1 MMTNLFD
8 EKNQPRIIT
17 LNRIRLNNFKGIRNA
32 EYSFDGKNAVVYG
45 ENGTGKTTLMDA
57 MLWVLFG
64 KDSNN
69 RADFGIKTLETDGTV
84 IPNVDHEV
92 ECTFMV
98 NGKPLVLRKNYREKW
113 TKKRGSIA
121 ETFTGHETNYF
132 IDDVPKKKS
141 EFEAAISSIIDEKKF
156 QLLTNPLYFNETLT
170 WQERRQI
177 LIDLCGDVSPDDVAN
192 SNTRLKPLVPKLND
206 MTADDLLKMAATKR
220 KRINKEITEL
230 ETRISEAHFA
240 AAGEPID
247 EIKLRED
254 RLKLSTELDLLKY
267 SQPEDKKRKRLNELE
282 KERNK
287 LYNSALEI
295 KSEFDNKK
303 RDLIYDLD
311 KKANEAARRYDDLE
325 AYYDDLSLEIERNNA
340 SVEELERKQADL
352 REEWAGLTAK
362 YPLPDVENATC
373 GTCHQKLPSEMIAEM
388 IERVNIARAEEKER
402 INRTGKEY
410 GRQIEELREKTA
422 KAVNDQKE
430 SVEDKAAAERDMNE
444 SAARRY
450 EVAAQTIEDNEQYV
464 SIMNEIADI
473 DRQKEAVIAEKI
485 APSNDAERIQ
495 TLTEKIA
502 EIDEKLFS
510 AGKRKE
516 QENRVNELAKRK
528 VAAGKEFEEIARLCS
543 LVEEFIRTKVSV
555 LESRIND
562 KFTITKFK
570 LFEAQINGGL
580 TETCE
585 AVFNGVPYSGGLN
598 NAMRINVG
606 MDIIN
611 TLSSLYGMSAPVFVD
626 NAESVTSLRPIRSQV
641 IQLVVKDGQKS
652 LKVEKEEE

>member
-1 MMTNLFD
+1 MTNLFD

-92 ECTFMV
+92 ECTFTV

-121 ETFTGHETNYF
+121 ETFTGHETDYF
-132 IDDVPKKKS
+132 IDDVPKKNS

-325 AYYDDLSLEIERNNA
+325 AYYDDLSREIERNNA
-340 SVEELERKQADL
+340 SVEDLERKQADL

-362 YPLPDVENATC
+362 YPLPDAENATC

-388 IERVNIARAEEKER
+388 IERVNITRAEEKER

-422 KAVNDQKE
+422 KAVKDQKE
-430 SVEDKAAAERDMNE
+430 SVEEKATFEREANE
-444 SAARRY
+444 FGARRY
-450 EVAAQTIEDNEQYV
+450 EVARQTIEDNDQYI

-473 DRQKEAVIAEKI
+473 DRQKEAVIAEKV
-485 APSNDAERIQ
+485 APSNDAERIR
-495 TLTEKIA
+495 TLTEEIA

-510 AGKRKE
+510 AGKKKE

-570 LFEAQINGGL
+570 LFETQINGGL

-652 LKVEKEEE
+652 LKVEKEEA

>member
-17 LNRIRLNNFKGIRNA
+17 LNRIRLNNFKGIRNG
-32 EYSFDGKNAVVYG
+32 EYSFDDKNAVVYG

-69 RADFGIKTLETDGTV
+69 RADFGVKTLEADGTV

-92 ECTFMV
+92 ECTFTV

-121 ETFTGHETNYF
+121 ETFTGHETDYF

-177 LIDLCGDVSPDDVAN
+177 LIDLCGDVSPEDVAN
-192 SNTRLKPLVPKLND
+192 SNARLKPLVPKLND

-240 AAGEPID
+240 AAGETID
-247 EIKLRED
+247 EIRLRED

-267 SQPEDKKRKRLNELE
+267 SQPEDKKRVLINDLDKA
-282 KERNK
+282 RNK
-287 LYNSALEI
+287 LYSSALEI
-295 KSEFDNKK
+295 KNEFDSKK
-303 RDLIYDLD
+303 RDLIRDLD
-311 KKANEAARRYDDLE
+311 KKVNDACGRYDDLE
-325 AYYDDLSLEIERNNA
+325 AYHDDLSLEIERNNA

-362 YPLPDVENATC
+362 YPLPDAENATC

-388 IERVNIARAEEKER
+388 IERVNITRAEEKER

-543 LVEEFIRTKVSV
+543 LVEDFIRTKVSV

-570 LFEAQINGGL
+570 LFETQINGGL

>member
-1 MMTNLFD
+1 MTNLFD
-8 EKNQPRIIT
+8 EKNHPRIIT
-17 LNRIRLNNFKGIRNA
+17 LNRIRLNNFKGIRNG
-32 EYSFDGKNAVVYG
+32 EYSFDDKNAVVYG

-121 ETFTGHETNYF
+121 ETFTGHETDYF

>member
-17 LNRIRLNNFKGIRNA
+17 LNRIRLNNFKGIRNG

-69 RADFGIKTLETDGTV
+69 RADFGIKTLEVDGTV

-92 ECTFMV
+92 ECTFTV

-121 ETFTGHETNYF
+121 ETFTGHETDYF

-240 AAGEPID
+240 AAGEQID

-267 SQPEDKKRKRLNELE
+267 SQPEDKKRVRLNELE
-282 KERNK
+282 KKRNK
-287 LYNSALEI
+287 LYSSALEI
-295 KSEFDNKK
+295 KNEFDNKK

-311 KKANEAARRYDDLE
+311 KKVNDACGRYDDLE
-325 AYYDDLSLEIERNNA
+325 AYHDDLSLEIERNNA

-352 REEWAGLTAK
+352 REEWAGLSAK
-362 YPLPDVENATC
+362 YPLPDAENATC
-373 GTCHQKLPSEMIAEM
+373 GTCHQRLPSEMIAEM
-388 IERVNIARAEEKER
+388 IERVNITRAEEKER

-422 KAVNDQKE
+422 KAVNEQKE
-430 SVEDKAAAERDMNE
+430 SVEEKADVEREMNE
-444 SAARRY
+444 LMESRDKVYR
-450 EVAAQTIEDNEQYV
+450 QKIEDDEQYI

-473 DRQKEAVIAEKI
+473 DRQKEAVIAEKV
-485 APSNDAERIQ
+485 APSNDTERIQ

-510 AGKRKE
+510 AGKKKE

-570 LFEAQINGGL
+570 LFETQINGGL

-652 LKVEKEEE
+652 LKVEKEEA

>member
-17 LNRIRLNNFKGIRNA
+17 LNRIRLNNFKGIRNG
-32 EYSFDGKNAVVYG
+32 EYSFDDKNAVVYG

-69 RADFGIKTLETDGTV
+69 RAEFGIKTLEADGTV

-121 ETFTGHETNYF
+121 ETFTGHETDYF

-141 EFEAAISSIIDEKKF
+141 EFETAISSIIDEKKF

-177 LIDLCGDVSPDDVAN
+177 LIDLCGDVSPEDVAN

-240 AAGEPID
+240 AAGEQID

-282 KERNK
+282 RERNK
-287 LYNSALEI
+287 LYNSAIEI
-295 KSEFDNKK
+295 KNEFDNKQ
-303 RDLIYDLD
+303 RDRIYDLD
-311 KKANEAARRYDDLE
+311 KKVNDAMRRYDDLE
-325 AYYDDLSLEIERNNA
+325 SYYDDLSREIESNNA
-340 SVEELERKQADL
+340 SVEELERKQAEL

-362 YPLPDVENATC
+362 YPLPDAENATC
-373 GTCHQKLPSEMIAEM
+373 GTCHQRLPNEMIAEM
-388 IERVNIARAEEKER
+388 IERVNITRAEEKER

-422 KAVNDQKE
+422 KAVNEQKK
-430 SVEDKAAAERDMNE
+430 SVEDKAAVEREMNELMEERDKVY
-444 SAARRY
+444 R
-450 EVAAQTIEDNEQYV
+450 QTIEDNEQYV
-464 SIMNEIADI
+464 SVMNEIADI
-473 DRQKEAVIAEKI
+473 DRQKEAVIAEKV

-495 TLTEKIA
+495 TLTEEIA

-510 AGKRKE
+510 ASKKKE

-570 LFEAQINGGL
+570 LFETQINGGL

-641 IQLVVKDGQKS
+641 IQLVVKDGQKL

>member
-17 LNRIRLNNFKGIRNA
+17 LNRIRLNNFKGIRNG
-32 EYSFDGKNAVVYG
+32 EYSFDDKNAVVYG

-69 RADFGIKTLETDGTV
+69 RAEFGIKTLEADGTV

-92 ECTFMV
+92 ECTFTV

-121 ETFTGHETNYF
+121 ETFTGHETDYF

-177 LIDLCGDVSPDDVAN
+177 LIDLCGDVSPEDVAN

-240 AAGEPID
+240 AAGEQID

-282 KERNK
+282 RERNK

-295 KSEFDNKK
+295 KSEFDNKQ
-303 RDLIYDLD
+303 RDLIRDLD
-311 KKANEAARRYDDLE
+311 KKVNDVMRRFDDLE
-325 AYYDDLSLEIERNNA
+325 SYYDDLNRTIERNDE
-340 SVEELERKQADL
+340 SVTELERKQADL

-362 YPLPDVENATC
+362 YPLPDAENATC

-422 KAVNDQKE
+422 KAVNEQKK
-430 SVEDKAAAERDMNE
+430 SVEDKAAAGRELNE
-444 SAARRY
+444 LAESRH
-450 EVAAQTIEDNEQYV
+450 EVAVQAIEDNEQYV

-473 DRQKEAVIAEKI
+473 DRQKEAVIAEKV
-485 APSNDAERIQ
+485 APSNDAERIR
-495 TLTEKIA
+495 TLAEEIA
-502 EIDEKLFS
+502 AIDEKLFS
-510 AGKRKE
+510 ASRKKE
-516 QENRVNELAKRK
+516 QEDRANELAKRK

-570 LFEAQINGGL
+570 LFETQINGGL

-641 IQLVVKDGQKS
+641 IQLVVKDGQKL

>member
-1 MMTNLFD
+1 MTNLFD

-17 LNRIRLNNFKGIRNA
+17 LNRIRLNNFKGIRNG
-32 EYSFDGKNAVVYG
+32 EYSFDDKNAVVYG

-69 RADFGIKTLETDGTV
+69 RAEFGIKTLEADGTV

-92 ECTFMV
+92 ECTFTV

-121 ETFTGHETNYF
+121 ETFTGHETDYF

-177 LIDLCGDVSPDDVAN
+177 LIDLCGDVSPEDVAN

-240 AAGEPID
+240 AAGEQID

-282 KERNK
+282 RERNK

-295 KSEFDNKK
+295 KSEFDNKQ
-303 RDLIYDLD
+303 RDLIRDLD
-311 KKANEAARRYDDLE
+311 KKVNDVMRRFDDLE
-325 AYYDDLSLEIERNNA
+325 SYYDDLNRTIERNDE
-340 SVEELERKQADL
+340 SVTELERKQADL

-362 YPLPDVENATC
+362 YPLPDAENATC

-422 KAVNDQKE
+422 KAVNEQKK
-430 SVEDKAAAERDMNE
+430 SVEDKAAAGRELNE
-444 SAARRY
+444 LAESRH
-450 EVAAQTIEDNEQYV
+450 EVAVQAIEDNEQYV

-473 DRQKEAVIAEKI
+473 DRQKEAVIAEKV
-485 APSNDAERIQ
+485 APSNDAERIR
-495 TLTEKIA
+495 TLAEEIA
-502 EIDEKLFS
+502 AIDEKLFS
-510 AGKRKE
+510 ASRKKE
-516 QENRVNELAKRK
+516 QEDRANELAKRK

-570 LFEAQINGGL
+570 LFETQINGGL

-641 IQLVVKDGQKS
+641 IQLVVKDGQKL

>member
-1 MMTNLFD
+1 MTNLFD

-17 LNRIRLNNFKGIRNA
+17 LNRIRLNNFKGIRNG
-32 EYSFDGKNAVVYG
+32 EYSFDDKNAVVYG

-69 RADFGIKTLETDGTV
+69 RADFGIKTLEADGTV

-121 ETFTGHETNYF
+121 ETFTGHETDYF

-141 EFEAAISSIIDEKKF
+141 EFEAAISAIIDEKKF

-177 LIDLCGDVSPDDVAN
+177 LIDLCGDVSPEDVAN
-192 SNTRLKPLVPKLND
+192 SNARLKPLVPKLND

-220 KRINKEITEL
+220 NRINKEITEL

-240 AAGEPID
+240 AAGETFD

-282 KERNK
+282 RERNK

-295 KSEFDNKK
+295 KNEFDSKK
-303 RDLIYDLD
+303 RDLIRDLD
-311 KKANEAARRYDDLE
+311 KKVNDACGRYDDLE
-325 AYYDDLSLEIERNNA
+325 SYHDDLSREIESNNA
-340 SVEELERKQADL
+340 SVTDLERKQADL

-362 YPLPDVENATC
+362 YPLPDAENATC
-373 GTCHQKLPSEMIAEM
+373 GTCHQRLPNEMIAEM
-388 IERVNIARAEEKER
+388 IERVNITRAEEKER

-422 KAVNDQKE
+422 EAVKE
-430 SVEDKAAAERDMNE
+430 KKKSVEDKAAVEREMNE
-444 SAARRY
+444 LMESRDKVYR
-450 EVAAQTIEDNEQYV
+450 QKIEDDERYISV
-464 SIMNEIADI
+464 MNEIADV
-473 DRQKEAVIAEKI
+473 DRQKELALSKKV

-495 TLTEKIA
+495 TLTEEIA
-502 EIDEKLFS
+502 EIDRKLFS
-510 AGKRKE
+510 ASKKKE
-516 QENRVNELAKRK
+516 QEARVNELAKRK

-543 LVEEFIRTKVSV
+543 LAEEFIRTKVSV

-570 LFEAQINGGL
+570 LFETQINGGL

-585 AVFNGVPYSGGLN
+585 VVFNGVPYSGGLN

-641 IQLVVKDGQKS
+641 IQLVVKVGQKL
-652 LKVEKEEE
+652 LKVEKEDE

>member
-1 MMTNLFD
+1 MTNLFD

-17 LNRIRLNNFKGIRNA
+17 LNRIRLNNFKGIRNG
-32 EYSFDGKNAVVYG
+32 EYSFDDKNAVVYG

-69 RADFGIKTLETDGTV
+69 RADFGIKTLEADGTV

-92 ECTFMV
+92 ECTFTV
-98 NGKPLVLRKNYREKW
+98 NGKPLVLRKNYREEW

-121 ETFTGHETNYF
+121 ETFTGHETDYF

-177 LIDLCGDVSPDDVAN
+177 LIDLCGDVSPEDVAN
-192 SNTRLKPLVPKLND
+192 SNARLKPLVPKLND

-240 AAGEPID
+240 AAGEQID

-267 SQPEDKKRKRLNELE
+267 SQPEDKKRARLNDLE
-282 KERNK
+282 RERNK
-287 LYNSALEI
+287 LYNSAIEI
-295 KSEFDNKK
+295 KNEFDNKQ
-303 RDLIYDLD
+303 RDRIYDLD
-311 KKANEAARRYDDLE
+311 KKVNDAMRRYDDLE
-325 AYYDDLSLEIERNNA
+325 SYYDDLSREIESNNA
-340 SVEELERKQADL
+340 SVEELERKQAEL

-362 YPLPDVENATC
+362 YPLPDAENATC
-373 GTCHQKLPSEMIAEM
+373 GTCHQRLPNEMIAEM
-388 IERVNIARAEEKER
+388 IERVNITRAEEKER

-422 KAVNDQKE
+422 KAVNEQKK
-430 SVEDKAAAERDMNE
+430 SVEDKAAVEREMNELMEERDKVY
-444 SAARRY
+444 R
-450 EVAAQTIEDNEQYV
+450 QTIEDNEQYV
-464 SIMNEIADI
+464 SVMNEIADI
-473 DRQKEAVIAEKI
+473 DRQKEAVIAEKV

-495 TLTEKIA
+495 TLTEEIA

-510 AGKRKE
+510 ASKKKE

-570 LFEAQINGGL
+570 LFETQINGGL

-641 IQLVVKDGQKS
+641 IQLVVKDGQKL

>member
-1 MMTNLFD
+1 MTNLFD

-17 LNRIRLNNFKGIRNA
+17 LNRIRLNNFKGIRNG
-32 EYSFDGKNAVVYG
+32 EYSFDDKNAVVYG

-69 RADFGIKTLETDGTV
+69 RADFGIKTLEADGTV

-121 ETFTGHETNYF
+121 ETFTGHETDYF

-141 EFEAAISSIIDEKKF
+141 EFEAAISAIIDEKKF

-177 LIDLCGDVSPDDVAN
+177 LIDLCGDVSPEDVAN
-192 SNTRLKPLVPKLND
+192 SNARLKPLVPKLND

-240 AAGEPID
+240 AAGETID
-247 EIKLRED
+247 EVKLRED

-282 KERNK
+282 RERNK

-295 KSEFDNKK
+295 KSEFDSKK
-303 RDLIYDLD
+303 RDLIRDLD
-311 KKANEAARRYDDLE
+311 KNVNDATRRYDDLE
-325 AYYDDLSLEIERNNA
+325 LYHDDLSREIESNNA
-340 SVEELERKQADL
+340 SVTDLERKQADL

-362 YPLPDVENATC
+362 YPLPDAENATC
-373 GTCHQKLPSEMIAEM
+373 GTCHQRLPSEMIAEM
-388 IERVNIARAEEKER
+388 IERVNITRAEEKER

-422 KAVNDQKE
+422 EAVNEQKK
-430 SVEDKAAAERDMNE
+430 SVEDKAAVEREMNE
-444 SAARRY
+444 LMESRDKVYR
-450 EVAAQTIEDNEQYV
+450 QKIEDDERYISV
-464 SIMNEIADI
+464 MNEITDI
-473 DRQKEAVIAEKI
+473 DRQKELALSKKV

-510 AGKRKE
+510 AGKKKE

-543 LVEEFIRTKVSV
+543 LAEEFIRTKVSV

-570 LFEAQINGGL
+570 LFETQINGGL

-641 IQLVVKDGQKS
+641 IQLVVKVGQKL
-652 LKVEKEEE
+652 LKVEKEDE

>member
-17 LNRIRLNNFKGIRNA
+17 LNRIRLNNFKGIRNG
-32 EYSFDGKNAVVYG
+32 EYSFDDKNAVVYG

-69 RADFGIKTLETDGTV
+69 RADFGIKTLEADGTV

-92 ECTFMV
+92 ECTFTV
-98 NGKPLVLRKNYREKW
+98 NGKPLVLRKNYREEW

-121 ETFTGHETNYF
+121 ETFTGHETDYF

-177 LIDLCGDVSPDDVAN
+177 LIDLCGDVSPEDVAN
-192 SNTRLKPLVPKLND
+192 SNARLKPLVPKLND

-240 AAGEPID
+240 AAGEQID

-267 SQPEDKKRKRLNELE
+267 SQPEDKKRARLNDLE
-282 KERNK
+282 RERNK
-287 LYNSALEI
+287 LYNSAIEI
-295 KSEFDNKK
+295 KNEFDNKQ
-303 RDLIYDLD
+303 RDRIYDLD
-311 KKANEAARRYDDLE
+311 KKVNDAMRRYDDLE
-325 AYYDDLSLEIERNNA
+325 SYYDDLSREIESNNA
-340 SVEELERKQADL
+340 SVEELERKQAEL

-362 YPLPDVENATC
+362 YPLPDAENATC
-373 GTCHQKLPSEMIAEM
+373 GTCHQRLPNEMIAEM
-388 IERVNIARAEEKER
+388 IERVNITRAEEKER

-422 KAVNDQKE
+422 KAVNEQKK
-430 SVEDKAAAERDMNE
+430 SVEDKAAVEREMNELMEERDKVY
-444 SAARRY
+444 R
-450 EVAAQTIEDNEQYV
+450 QTIEDNEQYV
-464 SIMNEIADI
+464 SVMNEIADI
-473 DRQKEAVIAEKI
+473 DRQKEAVIAEKV

-495 TLTEKIA
+495 TLTEEIA

-510 AGKRKE
+510 ASKKKE

-570 LFEAQINGGL
+570 LFETQINGGL

-641 IQLVVKDGQKS
+641 IQLVVKDGQKL

>member
-1 MMTNLFD
+1 MTNLFD

-17 LNRIRLNNFKGIRNA
+17 LNRIRLNNFKGIRSG
-32 EYSFDGKNAVVYG
+32 EYSFDDKNAVVYG

-69 RADFGIKTLETDGTV
+69 RAEFGIKTLEADGTV

-92 ECTFMV
+92 ECTFTV

-121 ETFTGHETNYF
+121 ETFTGHETDYF

-177 LIDLCGDVSPDDVAN
+177 LIDLCGDVSPEDVAN
-192 SNTRLKPLVPKLND
+192 SNARLKPLVPKLND

-240 AAGEPID
+240 AAGETID
-247 EIKLRED
+247 EVKLRED

-282 KERNK
+282 RERNK

-295 KSEFDNKK
+295 KSEFDSKK
-303 RDLIYDLD
+303 RDLIRDLD
-311 KKANEAARRYDDLE
+311 KNVNDATRRYDDLE
-325 AYYDDLSLEIERNNA
+325 LYHDDLSREIESNNA
-340 SVEELERKQADL
+340 SVTDLERKQADL

-362 YPLPDVENATC
+362 YPLPDAENATC
-373 GTCHQKLPSEMIAEM
+373 GTCHQRLPNEMIAEM
-388 IERVNIARAEEKER
+388 IERVNITRAEEKER

-410 GRQIEELREKTA
+410 GRQIEELREKTT
-422 KAVNDQKE
+422 KAVNEQKE
-430 SVEDKAAAERDMNE
+430 SVDEKVAVEREMNE
-444 SAARRY
+444 LMERRDKVY
-450 EVAAQTIEDNEQYV
+450 RQKIEDDEQYV
-464 SIMNEIADI
+464 SVMNEIADI

>member
-1 MMTNLFD
+1 MTNLFD

-17 LNRIRLNNFKGIRNA
+17 LNRIRLNNFKGIRNG
-32 EYSFDGKNAVVYG
+32 EYSFDDKNAVVYG

-69 RADFGIKTLETDGTV
+69 RADFGIKTLEVDGTV

-121 ETFTGHETNYF
+121 ETFTGHETDYF

-230 ETRISEAHFA
+230 ETRISEAHFE

-325 AYYDDLSLEIERNNA
+325 AYYDDLSREIERNNA
-340 SVEELERKQADL
+340 SVEDLERKQADL

-362 YPLPDVENATC
+362 YPLPDAENATC

-388 IERVNIARAEEKER
+388 IERVNITRAEEKER

-422 KAVNDQKE
+422 KAVKDQKE
-430 SVEDKAAAERDMNE
+430 SVEEKATFEREANE
-444 SAARRY
+444 FGARRY
-450 EVAAQTIEDNEQYV
+450 EVARQTIEDNDQYI

-473 DRQKEAVIAEKI
+473 DRQKEAVIAEKV
-485 APSNDAERIQ
+485 APSNDAERIR
-495 TLTEKIA
+495 TLTEEIA

-510 AGKRKE
+510 AGKKKE

-570 LFEAQINGGL
+570 LFETQINGGL

-641 IQLVVKDGQKS
+641 IQLVVKDGQQV

>member
-17 LNRIRLNNFKGIRNA
+17 LNRIRLNNFKGIRNG
-32 EYSFDGKNAVVYG
+32 EYSFDDKNAVVYG

-69 RADFGIKTLETDGTV
+69 RAEFGIKTLEADGTV

-92 ECTFMV
+92 ECTFTV

-177 LIDLCGDVSPDDVAN
+177 LIDLCGDVSPEDVAN
-192 SNTRLKPLVPKLND
+192 SNARLKPLVPKLND

-240 AAGEPID
+240 AAGETID

-282 KERNK
+282 RERNK

-295 KSEFDNKK
+295 KNEFNERNGKLINDLQAQGANAVGK
-303 RDLIYDLD
+303 RDI
-311 KKANEAARRYDDLE
+311 LE
-325 AYYDDLSLEIERNNA
+325 RKYEELSREIERNNA
-340 SVEELERKQADL
+340 TVEELEQKQADL

-362 YPLPDVENATC
+362 YPLPDAENATC
-373 GTCHQKLPSEMIAEM
+373 GTCHQRLPSEMIAEM
-388 IERVNIARAEEKER
+388 IERVNITRAEEKER

-422 KAVNDQKE
+422 EAVNEQKK
-430 SVEDKAAAERDMNE
+430 SVEDKAAVEREMNE
-444 SAARRY
+444 LMESRDKVYR
-450 EVAAQTIEDNEQYV
+450 QKIEDDERYISV
-464 SIMNEIADI
+464 MNEITDI
-473 DRQKEAVIAEKI
+473 DRQKELALSKKV

-510 AGKRKE
+510 AGKKKE

-570 LFEAQINGGL
+570 LFETQINGGL

-641 IQLVVKDGQKS
+641 IQLVVKDGQKL

>member
-1 MMTNLFD
+1 MTNLFD

-17 LNRIRLNNFKGIRNA
+17 LNRIRLNNFKGIRNG
-32 EYSFDGKNAVVYG
+32 EYSFDDKNAVVYG

-69 RADFGIKTLETDGTV
+69 RAEFGIKTLEADGTV

-92 ECTFMV
+92 ECTFTV

-121 ETFTGHETNYF
+121 ETFTGHETDYF

-177 LIDLCGDVSPDDVAN
+177 LIDLCGDVSPEDVAN
-192 SNTRLKPLVPKLND
+192 SNARLKPLVPKLND

-240 AAGEPID
+240 AAGEQID

-282 KERNK
+282 RERNK

-295 KSEFDNKK
+295 KNEFDNKQ

-311 KKANEAARRYDDLE
+311 KKVNDAMRRYDDLE
-325 AYYDDLSLEIERNNA
+325 SYHDDLSREIERNNA
-340 SVEELERKQADL
+340 SVTELERKQADL

-362 YPLPDVENATC
+362 YPLPDAENATC
-373 GTCHQKLPSEMIAEM
+373 GTCHQRLPNEMIAEM
-388 IERVNIARAEEKER
+388 IERVNITRAEEKER

-410 GRQIEELREKTA
+410 GRQIEELREKTT
-422 KAVNDQKE
+422 KAVNEQKE
-430 SVEDKAAAERDMNE
+430 SVDEKVAVEREMNE
-444 SAARRY
+444 LMERRDKVY
-450 EVAAQTIEDNEQYV
+450 RQKIEDDEQYV
-464 SIMNEIADI
+464 SVMNEIADI

-495 TLTEKIA
+495 TLTEQIA

-510 AGKRKE
+510 ASKKKE
-516 QENRVNELAKRK
+516 QEDRVNELAKRK
-528 VAAGKEFEEIARLCS
+528 VAAGKEFEEVARLCS

-570 LFEAQINGGL
+570 LFETQINGGL

-611 TLSSLYGMSAPVFVD
+611 TLASLYGMSAPVFVD

-652 LKVEKEEE
+652 LKVEKEEA

>member
-1 MMTNLFD
+1 MTNLFD

-17 LNRIRLNNFKGIRNA
+17 LNRIRLNNFKGIRSG
-32 EYSFDGKNAVVYG
+32 EYSFDDKNAVVYG

-69 RADFGIKTLETDGTV
+69 RADFGIKTLEADGTV

-92 ECTFMV
+92 ECTFTV

-121 ETFTGHETNYF
+121 ETFTGHETDYF

-177 LIDLCGDVSPDDVAN
+177 LIDLCGDVSPEDVAN
-192 SNTRLKPLVPKLND
+192 SNARLKPLVPKLND

-240 AAGEPID
+240 AAGETID

-282 KERNK
+282 RERNK

-295 KSEFDNKK
+295 KNEFDNKQ

-311 KKANEAARRYDDLE
+311 KKVNDATRRYDDLE
-325 AYYDDLSLEIERNNA
+325 LYHDDLSREIESNNA
-340 SVEELERKQADL
+340 SVTDLERKQADL

-362 YPLPDVENATC
+362 YPLPDAENATC
-373 GTCHQKLPSEMIAEM
+373 GTCHQRLPNEMIAEM

-410 GRQIEELREKTA
+410 GRQIEEFREKTA
-422 KAVNDQKE
+422 EAVKEQKKSIDE
-430 SVEDKAAAERDMNE
+430 KAAVEREMNELMEERDKVY
-444 SAARRY
+444 RKK
-450 EVAAQTIEDNEQYV
+450 IEDNEQYI

-473 DRQKEAVIAEKI
+473 DRQKEAVIAEKV

-510 AGKRKE
+510 AGRKKE
-516 QENRVNELAKRK
+516 QEDRVNELAKRK

-570 LFEAQINGGL
+570 LFETQINGGL

-611 TLSSLYGMSAPVFVD
+611 TLASLYGMSAPVFVD

-641 IQLVVKDGQKS
+641 IQLVVKDGQTL

>member
-17 LNRIRLNNFKGIRNA
+17 LNRIRLNNFKGIRNG

-69 RADFGIKTLETDGTV
+69 RADFGIKTLEADGTV

-121 ETFTGHETNYF
+121 ETFTGHETDYF

-177 LIDLCGDVSPDDVAN
+177 LIDLCGDVSPEDVAN
-192 SNTRLKPLVPKLND
+192 SNARLKPLVPKLND

-267 SQPEDKKRKRLNELE
+267 SQPEDKKRVLINDLE
-282 KERNK
+282 KARNK
-287 LYNSALEI
+287 IYKSALEI
-295 KSEFDNKK
+295 KDEFDSKK
-303 RDLIYDLD
+303 RDLIYDLG
-311 KKANEAARRYDDLE
+311 KKVNEATRRYDDLE
-325 AYYDDLSLEIERNNA
+325 GYYDDLSREIERNNA

-352 REEWAGLTAK
+352 RAEWAGLTAK
-362 YPLPDVENATC
+362 YPLPDAENATC
-373 GTCHQKLPSEMIAEM
+373 GTCHQRLPSEMIAEM
-388 IERVNIARAEEKER
+388 IERVNITRAEEKER

-422 KAVNDQKE
+422 KAVQEQKE
-430 SVEDKAAAERDMNE
+430 SVDDKAAVEREMNE
-444 SAARRY
+444 LMAKRD
-450 EVAAQTIEDNEQYV
+450 EVARQTIEDNEQYV
-464 SIMNEIADI
+464 SLMNEIAEI
-473 DRQKEAVIAEKI
+473 DRQKEAVIAEKV

-495 TLTEKIA
+495 TLTEQIA

-510 AGKRKE
+510 ASKKKE
-516 QENRVNELAKRK
+516 QEDRVNELAKRK
-528 VAAGKEFEEIARLCS
+528 VAAGKEFEEVARLCS
-543 LVEEFIRTKVSV
+543 LVEEFIRTNVSV

-570 LFEAQINGGL
+570 LFETQINGGL

>member
-1 MMTNLFD
+1 MTNLFD

-92 ECTFMV
+92 ECTFTV

-121 ETFTGHETNYF
+121 ETFTGHETDYF

-177 LIDLCGDVSPDDVAN
+177 LIDLCGDVSPEDVAN
-192 SNTRLKPLVPKLND
+192 SNARLKPLVPKLND

-220 KRINKEITEL
+220 RRINKEITEL

-325 AYYDDLSLEIERNNA
+325 AYYDDLSREIERNNA
-340 SVEELERKQADL
+340 SVEDLERKQADL

-362 YPLPDVENATC
+362 YPLPDAENATC

-388 IERVNIARAEEKER
+388 IERVNITRAEEKER

-422 KAVNDQKE
+422 KAVKDQKE
-430 SVEDKAAAERDMNE
+430 SVEEKATFEREANE
-444 SAARRY
+444 FGARRY
-450 EVAAQTIEDNEQYV
+450 EVARQTIEDNDQYI

-473 DRQKEAVIAEKI
+473 DRQKEAVIAEKV
-485 APSNDAERIQ
+485 APSNDAERIR
-495 TLTEKIA
+495 TLTEEIA

-510 AGKRKE
+510 AGRKKE
-516 QENRVNELAKRK
+516 QEDRVNELAKRK

-570 LFEAQINGGL
+570 LFETQINGGL

-585 AVFNGVPYSGGLN
+585 AAFNGVPYSGGLN

>member
-1 MMTNLFD
+1 MTNLFD

-17 LNRIRLNNFKGIRNA
+17 LNRIRLNNFKGIRNG
-32 EYSFDGKNAVVYG
+32 EYSFDDKNAVVYG

-69 RADFGIKTLETDGTV
+69 RADFGIKTLEVDGTV

-121 ETFTGHETNYF
+121 ETFTGHETDYF

-177 LIDLCGDVSPDDVAN
+177 LIDLCGDVSPEDVAN
-192 SNTRLKPLVPKLND
+192 SNARLKPLVPKLND

-220 KRINKEITEL
+220 RRINKEITEL

-240 AAGEPID
+240 AAGETFD

-282 KERNK
+282 RERNK

-295 KSEFDNKK
+295 KNEFDSKK
-303 RDLIYDLD
+303 RDLIRDLD
-311 KKANEAARRYDDLE
+311 KKVNDACGRYDDLE
-325 AYYDDLSLEIERNNA
+325 SYHDDLSREIESNNA
-340 SVEELERKQADL
+340 SVTDLERKQADL

-362 YPLPDVENATC
+362 YPLPDAENATC
-373 GTCHQKLPSEMIAEM
+373 GTCHQRLPNEMIAEM
-388 IERVNIARAEEKER
+388 IERVNITRAEEKER

-422 KAVNDQKE
+422 KAVNEQKE
-430 SVEDKAAAERDMNE
+430 SVEEKAAVEREMNERMEERDKVY
-444 SAARRY
+444 R
-450 EVAAQTIEDNEQYV
+450 QKIEDDDQYV

-473 DRQKEAVIAEKI
+473 DRQKEAVIAEEV

-495 TLTEKIA
+495 TLTEQVA

-510 AGKRKE
+510 ASKKKE
-516 QENRVNELAKRK
+516 QEDRVNELAKRK

-570 LFEAQINGGL
+570 LFETQINGGL

-652 LKVEKEEE
+652 LKVEKEEA

>member
-1 MMTNLFD
+1 MTNLFD

-17 LNRIRLNNFKGIRNA
+17 LNRIRLNNFKGIRNG
-32 EYSFDGKNAVVYG
+32 EYSFDDKNAVVYG

-69 RADFGIKTLETDGTV
+69 RAEFGIKTLEADGTV

-92 ECTFMV
+92 ECTFTV

-121 ETFTGHETNYF
+121 ETFTGHETDYF

-156 QLLTNPLYFNETLT
+156 QLLTNPLYFNETLS

-177 LIDLCGDVSPDDVAN
+177 LIDLCGDVSPEDVAN
-192 SNTRLKPLVPKLND
+192 SNARLKPLVPKLKD

-240 AAGEPID
+240 AAGEQID

-254 RLKLSTELDLLKY
+254 QLKLSTELDLLKY

-311 KKANEAARRYDDLE
+311 KKVNDAMRRYDDLE
-325 AYYDDLSLEIERNNA
+325 SYHDDLSHEIERNNA
-340 SVEELERKQADL
+340 SVTDLERKQADL

-362 YPLPDVENATC
+362 YPLPDAENATC
-373 GTCHQKLPSEMIAEM
+373 GTCHQRLPNEMIAEM
-388 IERVNIARAEEKER
+388 IERVNITRAEEKER

-422 KAVNDQKE
+422 EAVKEQKK
-430 SVEDKAAAERDMNE
+430 SVEDKAAVEREMNE
-444 SAARRY
+444 LMESRDKVYR
-450 EVAAQTIEDNEQYV
+450 QKIEDDERYISV
-464 SIMNEIADI
+464 MSEIADV
-473 DRQKEAVIAEKI
+473 DRQKELALSKKV

-502 EIDEKLFS
+502 EIDRKLFS
-510 AGKRKE
+510 AGKKKE
-516 QENRVNELAKRK
+516 QEKRVNELAKRK

-570 LFEAQINGGL
+570 LFETQINGGL

>member
-17 LNRIRLNNFKGIRNA
+17 LNRIRLNNFKGIRNG
-32 EYSFDGKNAVVYG
+32 EYSFDDKNAVVYG

-69 RADFGIKTLETDGTV
+69 RADFGIKTLEADGTV

-121 ETFTGHETNYF
+121 ETFTGHETDYF

-141 EFEAAISSIIDEKKF
+141 EFEAAISAIIDEKKF

-177 LIDLCGDVSPDDVAN
+177 LIDLCGDVSPEDVAN
-192 SNTRLKPLVPKLND
+192 SNARLKPLVPKLND

-220 KRINKEITEL
+220 NRINKEITEL

-240 AAGEPID
+240 AAGETFD

-282 KERNK
+282 RERNK

-295 KSEFDNKK
+295 KNEFDSKK
-303 RDLIYDLD
+303 RDLIRDLD
-311 KKANEAARRYDDLE
+311 KKVNDACGRYDDLE
-325 AYYDDLSLEIERNNA
+325 SYHDDLSREIESNNA
-340 SVEELERKQADL
+340 SVTDLERKQADL

-362 YPLPDVENATC
+362 YPLPDAENATC
-373 GTCHQKLPSEMIAEM
+373 GTCHQRLPNEMIAEM
-388 IERVNIARAEEKER
+388 IERVNITRAEEKER

-422 KAVNDQKE
+422 EAVKE
-430 SVEDKAAAERDMNE
+430 KKKSVEDKAAVEREMNE
-444 SAARRY
+444 LMESRDKVYR
-450 EVAAQTIEDNEQYV
+450 QKIEDDERYISV
-464 SIMNEIADI
+464 MNEIADV
-473 DRQKEAVIAEKI
+473 DRQKELALSKKV

-495 TLTEKIA
+495 TLTEEIA
-502 EIDEKLFS
+502 EIDRKLFS
-510 AGKRKE
+510 ASKKKE
-516 QENRVNELAKRK
+516 QEARVNELAKRK

-543 LVEEFIRTKVSV
+543 LAEEFIRTKVSV

-570 LFEAQINGGL
+570 LFETQINGGL

-585 AVFNGVPYSGGLN
+585 VVFNGVPYSGGLN

-641 IQLVVKDGQKS
+641 IQLVVKVGQKL
-652 LKVEKEEE
+652 LKVEKEDE

>member
-1 MMTNLFD
+1 MTNLFD

-92 ECTFMV
+92 ECTFTV

-295 KSEFDNKK
+295 KGEFDNKK
-303 RDLIYDLD
+303 KDLIYDLD
-311 KKANEAARRYDDLE
+311 KKVNDAMRRYDDLE
-325 AYYDDLSLEIERNNA
+325 GYYDDLSLEIERNNA

-362 YPLPDVENATC
+362 YPLPDAENATC

-430 SVEDKAAAERDMNE
+430 SVEEKAAVEREMNERMEERDKVY
-444 SAARRY
+444 R
-450 EVAAQTIEDNEQYV
+450 QKIEDDDQYV

-473 DRQKEAVIAEKI
+473 DRQKEAVIAEEV

-495 TLTEKIA
+495 TLTEQVA

-510 AGKRKE
+510 ASKKKE
-516 QENRVNELAKRK
+516 QEDRVNELAKRK

-543 LVEEFIRTKVSV
+543 LAEEFIRTKVSV

-570 LFEAQINGGL
+570 LFETQINGGL

-641 IQLVVKDGQKS
+641 IQLVVKVGQKL
-652 LKVEKEEE
+652 LKVEKEDE

>member
-1 MMTNLFD
+1 MTNLFD

-92 ECTFMV
+92 ECTFTV

-121 ETFTGHETNYF
+121 ETFTGHETDYF

-325 AYYDDLSLEIERNNA
+325 AYYDDLSREIERNNA
-340 SVEELERKQADL
+340 SVEDLERKQADL

-362 YPLPDVENATC
+362 YPLPDAENATC

-388 IERVNIARAEEKER
+388 IERVNITRAEEKER

-422 KAVNDQKE
+422 KAVKDQKE
-430 SVEDKAAAERDMNE
+430 SVEEKATFEREANE
-444 SAARRY
+444 FGARRY
-450 EVAAQTIEDNEQYV
+450 EVARQTIEDNDQYI

-473 DRQKEAVIAEKI
+473 DRQKEAVIAEKV
-485 APSNDAERIQ
+485 APSNDAERIR
-495 TLTEKIA
+495 TLTEEIA

-510 AGKRKE
+510 AGKKKE

-570 LFEAQINGGL
+570 LFETQINGGL

-652 LKVEKEEE
+652 LKVEKEEA

>member
-8 EKNQPRIIT
+8 EKSQPRIIT
-17 LNRIRLNNFKGIRNA
+17 LNRIRLNNFKGIRNG

-69 RADFGIKTLETDGTV
+69 RADFGIKTLEADGTV

-92 ECTFMV
+92 ECTFTV

-121 ETFTGHETNYF
+121 ETFTGHETDYF

-177 LIDLCGDVSPDDVAN
+177 LIDLCGDVSPEDVAN
-192 SNTRLKPLVPKLND
+192 SNARLKPLVPKLND

-220 KRINKEITEL
+220 RRINKEITEL

-282 KERNK
+282 RERNK

-295 KSEFDNKK
+295 KNEFDSKK
-303 RDLIYDLD
+303 RDLIRDLD
-311 KKANEAARRYDDLE
+311 KKVNDACGRYDDLE
-325 AYYDDLSLEIERNNA
+325 SYHDDLSREIESNNA
-340 SVEELERKQADL
+340 SVTDLERKQADL

-362 YPLPDVENATC
+362 YPLPDAENATC
-373 GTCHQKLPSEMIAEM
+373 GTCHQRLPNEMIAEM
-388 IERVNIARAEEKER
+388 IERVNITRAEEKER

-422 KAVNDQKE
+422 KAVNEQKE
-430 SVEDKAAAERDMNE
+430 SVEEKAAVEREMNERMEERDKVY
-444 SAARRY
+444 R
-450 EVAAQTIEDNEQYV
+450 QKIEDDDQYV

-473 DRQKEAVIAEKI
+473 DRQKEAVIAEEV

-495 TLTEKIA
+495 TLTEQVA

-510 AGKRKE
+510 ASKKKE
-516 QENRVNELAKRK
+516 QEDRVNELAKRK

-543 LVEEFIRTKVSV
+543 LAEEFIRTKVSV

-570 LFEAQINGGL
+570 LFETQINGGL

-641 IQLVVKDGQKS
+641 IQLVVKVGQKL
-652 LKVEKEEE
+652 LKVEKEDE

>member
-32 EYSFDGKNAVVYG
+32 EYSFDDKNAVVYG

-69 RADFGIKTLETDGTV
+69 RADFGIKTLEADGTV

-92 ECTFMV
+92 ECTFTV

-121 ETFTGHETNYF
+121 ETFTGHETDYF

-141 EFEAAISSIIDEKKF
+141 EFEAAINSIIDEKKF

-177 LIDLCGDVSPDDVAN
+177 LIDLCGDVSPEDVAN
-192 SNTRLKPLVPKLND
+192 SNARLKPLVPKLND

-220 KRINKEITEL
+220 RRINKEITEL

-240 AAGEPID
+240 AAGETID

-267 SQPEDKKRKRLNELE
+267 SQPEDKKRVLINDLE
-282 KERNK
+282 KARNK
-287 LYNSALEI
+287 IYKSALEI
-295 KSEFDNKK
+295 KDEFDSKK
-303 RDLIYDLD
+303 RDLILDLD
-311 KKANEAARRYDDLE
+311 KKVNDACGRYDDLE
-325 AYYDDLSLEIERNNA
+325 SYHDDLSREIESNNA
-340 SVEELERKQADL
+340 SVEELERKQAYL

-362 YPLPDVENATC
+362 YPLPDAENATC
-373 GTCHQKLPSEMIAEM
+373 VTCHQRLPNEMIAEM
-388 IERVNIARAEEKER
+388 IERVNITRAEEKER

-422 KAVNDQKE
+422 EAVKEQKK
-430 SVEDKAAAERDMNE
+430 SVEDKAAVEREMNE
-444 SAARRY
+444 LMESRDKVYR
-450 EVAAQTIEDNEQYV
+450 QKIEDDERYISV
-464 SIMNEIADI
+464 MNEIADV
-473 DRQKEAVIAEKI
+473 DRQKELALSEKV

-495 TLTEKIA
+495 TLTEQIA

-510 AGKRKE
+510 ASRKKE
-516 QENRVNELAKRK
+516 QEERVNELAKRK

-570 LFEAQINGGL
+570 LFETQINGGL

>member
-1 MMTNLFD
+1 MTNLFD

-69 RADFGIKTLETDGTV
+69 RADFGIKTLEADGTV

-92 ECTFMV
+92 ECTFTV

-113 TKKRGSIA
+113 TKKRGSIT
-121 ETFTGHETNYF
+121 ETFTGHETDYF

-177 LIDLCGDVSPDDVAN
+177 LIDLCGDVSPEDVAN
-192 SNTRLKPLVPKLND
+192 SNARLKPLVPKLND

-220 KRINKEITEL
+220 RRINKEITEL

-282 KERNK
+282 RERNK

-295 KSEFDNKK
+295 KGEFDNKK

-311 KKANEAARRYDDLE
+311 KKVNDAMRRYDDLE
-325 AYYDDLSLEIERNNA
+325 GYYDDLSLEIERNNA

-362 YPLPDVENATC
+362 YPLPDAENATC

-450 EVAAQTIEDNEQYV
+450 EVAAQKIEDNEQYV

-543 LVEEFIRTKVSV
+543 LVEAFIRTKVSV

-570 LFEAQINGGL
+570 LFETQINGGL

-652 LKVEKEEE
+652 LKVEKAEE

>member
-1 MMTNLFD
+1 MTNLFD

-92 ECTFMV
+92 ECTFTV

-121 ETFTGHETNYF
+121 ETFTGHETDYF

-325 AYYDDLSLEIERNNA
+325 AYYDDLSREIERNNA
-340 SVEELERKQADL
+340 SVEDLERKQADL

-362 YPLPDVENATC
+362 YPLPDAENATC

-388 IERVNIARAEEKER
+388 IERVNITRAEEKER

-422 KAVNDQKE
+422 KAVKDQKE
-430 SVEDKAAAERDMNE
+430 SVEEKATFEREANE
-444 SAARRY
+444 FGARRY
-450 EVAAQTIEDNEQYV
+450 EVARQTIEDNDQYI

-473 DRQKEAVIAEKI
+473 DRQKEAVIAEKV
-485 APSNDAERIQ
+485 APSNDAERIR
-495 TLTEKIA
+495 TLTEEIA

-510 AGKRKE
+510 AGKKKE

-570 LFEAQINGGL
+570 LFETQINGGL

-611 TLSSLYGMSAPVFVD
+611 TLSSLYGMAEPVFVD

>member
-1 MMTNLFD
+1 MTNLFD

-17 LNRIRLNNFKGIRNA
+17 LNRIRLNNFKGIRNG
-32 EYSFDGKNAVVYG
+32 EYTFDGKNAVVYG

-69 RADFGIKTLETDGTV
+69 RADFGIKTLEADGTV

-92 ECTFMV
+92 ECTFTV

-121 ETFTGHETNYF
+121 ETFTGHETDYF

-177 LIDLCGDVSPDDVAN
+177 LIDLCGDVSPEDVAN
-192 SNTRLKPLVPKLND
+192 SNARLKPLVPKLND

-240 AAGEPID
+240 AAGEQID

-267 SQPEDKKRKRLNELE
+267 SQPEDKKRARLNDLE
-282 KERNK
+282 RERNK
-287 LYNSALEI
+287 LYNSAIEI
-295 KSEFDNKK
+295 KNEFDNKQ
-303 RDLIYDLD
+303 RDRIYDLD
-311 KKANEAARRYDDLE
+311 KKVNDAMRRYDDLE
-325 AYYDDLSLEIERNNA
+325 SYYDDLSREIESNNA
-340 SVEELERKQADL
+340 SVEELERKQAEL

-362 YPLPDVENATC
+362 YPLPDAENATC
-373 GTCHQKLPSEMIAEM
+373 GTCHQRLPSEMIAEM
-388 IERVNIARAEEKER
+388 IAQVNITRAEEKER

-410 GRQIEELREKTA
+410 GRRIEELREKTA
-422 KAVNDQKE
+422 KAVKEQKE
-430 SVEDKAAAERDMNE
+430 SVEDKATVEREMNE
-444 SAARRY
+444 LMESRDKVYR
-450 EVAAQTIEDNEQYV
+450 QKIEDDEQYI

-473 DRQKEAVIAEKI
+473 DRQKEAVIAEKV
-485 APSNDAERIQ
+485 APSNDTERIQ

-510 AGKRKE
+510 AGRKKE

-528 VAAGKEFEEIARLCS
+528 VAAGKEFEEVARLCS

-570 LFEAQINGGL
+570 LFETQIDGGL

-652 LKVEKEEE
+652 LKVEKEEA

>member
-1 MMTNLFD
+1 MTNLFD

-92 ECTFMV
+92 ECTFTV

-121 ETFTGHETNYF
+121 ETFTGHETDYF

-177 LIDLCGDVSPDDVAN
+177 LIDLCGDVSPEDVAN
-192 SNTRLKPLVPKLND
+192 SNARLKPLVPKLND

-240 AAGEPID
+240 AAGEQID

-325 AYYDDLSLEIERNNA
+325 AYYDDLSREIERNNA
-340 SVEELERKQADL
+340 SVEDLERKQADL

-362 YPLPDVENATC
+362 YPLPDAENATC

-388 IERVNIARAEEKER
+388 IERVNITRAEEKER
-402 INRTGKEY
+402 INQTGKEY

-422 KAVNDQKE
+422 KAVKDQKE
-430 SVEDKAAAERDMNE
+430 SVEEKATFEREANE
-444 SAARRY
+444 FGARRY
-450 EVAAQTIEDNEQYV
+450 EVARQKIEDDDQYV

-473 DRQKEAVIAEKI
+473 DRQKEAVIAEEV

-495 TLTEKIA
+495 TLTEQVA

-510 AGKRKE
+510 ASKKKE
-516 QENRVNELAKRK
+516 QEDRVNELAKRK

-543 LVEEFIRTKVSV
+543 LAEEFIRTKVSV

-570 LFEAQINGGL
+570 LFETQINGGL

-641 IQLVVKDGQKS
+641 IQLVVKDGQKL
-652 LKVEKEEE
+652 LKVEKEDE

>member
-1 MMTNLFD
+1 MTNLFD

-92 ECTFMV
+92 ECTFTV

-177 LIDLCGDVSPDDVAN
+177 LIDLCGDVSPEDVAN

-267 SQPEDKKRKRLNELE
+267 SQPEDKKRVRLNELE
-282 KERNK
+282 RERNK

-295 KSEFDNKK
+295 KGEFDNKK

-311 KKANEAARRYDDLE
+311 KKVNDAMRRYDDLE
-325 AYYDDLSLEIERNNA
+325 GYYDDLSLEIERNNA

-362 YPLPDVENATC
+362 YPLPDAENATC

-570 LFEAQINGGL
+570 LFETQINGGL

-652 LKVEKEEE
+652 LKVEKEEA

>member
-1 MMTNLFD
+1 MTNLFD
-8 EKNQPRIIT
+8 DKNQPRIIT
-17 LNRIRLNNFKGIRNA
+17 LNRIRLNNFKGIRNG
-32 EYSFDGKNAVVYG
+32 EYSFDDKNAVVYG

-69 RADFGIKTLETDGTV
+69 RADFGIKTLEVDGTV

-121 ETFTGHETNYF
+121 ETFTGHETDYF
-132 IDDVPKKKS
+132 IDDVPKEKS

-177 LIDLCGDVSPDDVAN
+177 LIDLCGDVSPEDVAN
-192 SNTRLKPLVPKLND
+192 SNARLKPLVPKLND

-220 KRINKEITEL
+220 RRINKEITEL

-295 KSEFDNKK
+295 KNEFDSKK
-303 RDLIYDLD
+303 RDLIRDLD
-311 KKANEAARRYDDLE
+311 KKVNDACGRYDDLE
-325 AYYDDLSLEIERNNA
+325 SYHDDLSREIESNNA
-340 SVEELERKQADL
+340 SVTDLERKQADL

-362 YPLPDVENATC
+362 YPLPDAENATC
-373 GTCHQKLPSEMIAEM
+373 GTCHQRLPNEMIAEM
-388 IERVNIARAEEKER
+388 IERVNITRAEEKER

-422 KAVNDQKE
+422 KAVNEQKE
-430 SVEDKAAAERDMNE
+430 SVEEKAAVEREMNERMEERDKVY
-444 SAARRY
+444 R
-450 EVAAQTIEDNEQYV
+450 QKIEDDDQYV

-473 DRQKEAVIAEKI
+473 DRQKEAVIAEEV

-502 EIDEKLFS
+502 EIDRKLFS
-510 AGKRKE
+510 AGKKKE
-516 QENRVNELAKRK
+516 QEKRVNELAKRK

-570 LFEAQINGGL
+570 LFETQINGGL

-641 IQLVVKDGQKS
+641 IQLVVKDGQQV

>member
-1 MMTNLFD
+1 MTNLFD

-92 ECTFMV
+92 ECTFTV

-121 ETFTGHETNYF
+121 ETFTGHETDYF

-303 RDLIYDLD
+303 RDIIYDLD

-325 AYYDDLSLEIERNNA
+325 AYYDDLSREIERNNA
-340 SVEELERKQADL
+340 SVEDLERKQADL

-362 YPLPDVENATC
+362 YPLPDAENATC

-388 IERVNIARAEEKER
+388 IERVNITRAEEKER

-422 KAVNDQKE
+422 KAVKDQKE
-430 SVEDKAAAERDMNE
+430 SVEEKATFEREANE
-444 SAARRY
+444 FGARRY

-473 DRQKEAVIAEKI
+473 DRQKEAVIAEKV
-485 APSNDAERIQ
+485 APSNDTERIQ

-510 AGKRKE
+510 AGKKKE

-570 LFEAQINGGL
+570 LFETQINGGL

-641 IQLVVKDGQKS
+641 IQLVVKDGQTL

>member
-1 MMTNLFD
+1 MTNLFD

-92 ECTFMV
+92 ECTFTV

-177 LIDLCGDVSPDDVAN
+177 LIDLCGDVSPEDVAN

-267 SQPEDKKRKRLNELE
+267 SQPEDKKRVRLNELE
-282 KERNK
+282 RERNK

-295 KSEFDNKK
+295 KGEFDNKK

-311 KKANEAARRYDDLE
+311 KKVNDAMRRYDDLE
-325 AYYDDLSLEIERNNA
+325 GYYDDLSLEIERNNA

-362 YPLPDVENATC
+362 YPLPDAENATC

-570 LFEAQINGGL
+570 LFETQINGGL

>member
-1 MMTNLFD
+1 MTNLFD

-17 LNRIRLNNFKGIRNA
+17 LNRIRLNNFKGIRNS

-69 RADFGIKTLETDGTV
+69 RADFGIKTLEADGTV

-121 ETFTGHETNYF
+121 ETFTGHETDYF

-177 LIDLCGDVSPDDVAN
+177 LIDLCGDVSPEDVAN
-192 SNTRLKPLVPKLND
+192 SNARLKPLVPKLND
-206 MTADDLLKMAATKR
+206 ITADDLLKMAATKR

-240 AAGEPID
+240 AAGETID

-325 AYYDDLSLEIERNNA
+325 AYYDDLSREIERNNA
-340 SVEELERKQADL
+340 SVEDLERKQADL

-362 YPLPDVENATC
+362 YPLPDAENANC

-388 IERVNIARAEEKER
+388 IERVNITRAEEKER

-422 KAVNDQKE
+422 KAVKDQKE
-430 SVEDKAAAERDMNE
+430 SVEEKATFEREANE
-444 SAARRY
+444 FGARRY
-450 EVAAQTIEDNEQYV
+450 EVARQTIEDNDQYI

-473 DRQKEAVIAEKI
+473 DRQKEAVIAEKV
-485 APSNDAERIQ
+485 APSNDAERIR
-495 TLTEKIA
+495 TLTEQVA

-510 AGKRKE
+510 ASKKKE
-516 QENRVNELAKRK
+516 QEDRVNELAKRK

-543 LVEEFIRTKVSV
+543 LAEEFIRTKVSV

-570 LFEAQINGGL
+570 LFETQINGGL

-585 AVFNGVPYSGGLN
+585 AVFNGVPYGGGLN

>member
-1 MMTNLFD
+1 MINLFD

-17 LNRIRLNNFKGIRNA
+17 LNRIRLNNFKGIRNG
-32 EYSFDGKNAVVYG
+32 EYSFDDKNAVVYG

-69 RADFGIKTLETDGTV
+69 RADFGIKTLEADGTV

-92 ECTFMV
+92 ECTFTV

-121 ETFTGHETNYF
+121 ETFTGHETDYF
-132 IDDVPKKKS
+132 IDDVPNKKS

-177 LIDLCGDVSPDDVAN
+177 LIDLCGDVSPEDVAN
-192 SNTRLKPLVPKLND
+192 SNARLKPLVPKLND

-220 KRINKEITEL
+220 RRINKEITEL

-267 SQPEDKKRKRLNELE
+267 SQPEDKKRVRLNDLE
-282 KERNK
+282 RERNK

-295 KSEFDNKK
+295 KGEFDNKK

-311 KKANEAARRYDDLE
+311 KKVNDAMRRYDDLE
-325 AYYDDLSLEIERNNA
+325 GYYDDLSLEIEQNNA

-362 YPLPDVENATC
+362 YPLPDAENATC

-410 GRQIEELREKTA
+410 GRQIEDLREKTA

-570 LFEAQINGGL
+570 LFETQINGGL

>member
-1 MMTNLFD
+1 MTNLFD

-17 LNRIRLNNFKGIRNA
+17 LNRIRLNNFKGIRNG
-32 EYSFDGKNAVVYG
+32 EYSFDDKNTVVYG

-69 RADFGIKTLETDGTV
+69 RAEFGIKTLEADGTV

-92 ECTFMV
+92 ECTFTV

-113 TKKRGSIA
+113 TKKRGSVT
-121 ETFTGHETNYF
+121 ETFTGHETDYF

-177 LIDLCGDVSPDDVAN
+177 LIDLCGDVSPEDVAN
-192 SNTRLKPLVPKLND
+192 SNARLKPLVPKLKD

-240 AAGEPID
+240 AAGETID

-282 KERNK
+282 RERNK

-295 KSEFDNKK
+295 KGEFDNKK

-311 KKANEAARRYDDLE
+311 KKVNDAMRRYDDLE
-325 AYYDDLSLEIERNNA
+325 GYYDDLSLEIERNNA

-362 YPLPDVENATC
+362 YPLPDAENATC
-373 GTCHQKLPSEMIAEM
+373 GTCHQRLPNEMIAEM
-388 IERVNIARAEEKER
+388 IERVNITRAEEKER

-422 KAVNDQKE
+422 EAVKEQKK
-430 SVEDKAAAERDMNE
+430 SIEDKAAAERDMNE

-570 LFEAQINGGL
+570 LFETQINGGL

>member
-1 MMTNLFD
+1 MTNLFD

-32 EYSFDGKNAVVYG
+32 EYSFDDKNAVVYG

-69 RADFGIKTLETDGTV
+69 RAEFGIKTLEADGTV

-92 ECTFMV
+92 ECTFTV

-121 ETFTGHETNYF
+121 ETFTGHETDYF

-156 QLLTNPLYFNETLT
+156 QLLTNPLHFNETLT

-177 LIDLCGDVSPDDVAN
+177 LIDLCGDVSPEDVAN
-192 SNTRLKPLVPKLND
+192 SNARLKPLVPKLND

-240 AAGEPID
+240 AAGETID

-254 RLKLSTELDLLKY
+254 RLKLSTEFDLLKY
-267 SQPEDKKRKRLNELE
+267 SQPEDKKRARLNDLE
-282 KERNK
+282 RERNK

-295 KSEFDNKK
+295 KNEFDSKK
-303 RDLIYDLD
+303 RDLIRDLD
-311 KKANEAARRYDDLE
+311 TKVNDATRRYDDPEL
-325 AYYDDLSLEIERNNA
+325 YHDDLSREIESNNA
-340 SVEELERKQADL
+340 SVTELERKQADL
-352 REEWAGLTAK
+352 REEWSRLTAK
-362 YPLPDVENATC
+362 YPLPDAENATC
-373 GTCHQKLPSEMIAEM
+373 GTCHQRLPNEMIAEM
-388 IERVNIARAEEKER
+388 IERVNITRAEEKER

-422 KAVNDQKE
+422 KAVKEQKK
-430 SVEDKAAAERDMNE
+430 SVEDKAAVEREMNE
-444 SAARRY
+444 LMESRDKVYR
-450 EVAAQTIEDNEQYV
+450 QKIEDDERYISV
-464 SIMNEIADI
+464 MSEIADI
-473 DRQKEAVIAEKI
+473 DRQKEAVIAEKV
-485 APSNDAERIQ
+485 APSNDTERIQ

-510 AGKRKE
+510 AGKKKD

-570 LFEAQINGGL
+570 LFETQINGGL

-641 IQLVVKDGQKS
+641 IRLVVKDGQKS

>member
-1 MMTNLFD
+1 MTNLFD

-17 LNRIRLNNFKGIRNA
+17 LNRIRLNNFKGIRNG
-32 EYSFDGKNAVVYG
+32 EYSFDDTNAVVYG

-121 ETFTGHETNYF
+121 ETFTGHETDYF

-177 LIDLCGDVSPDDVAN
+177 LIDLCGDVSPEDVAN
-192 SNTRLKPLVPKLND
+192 SNARLKPLVPKLND
-206 MTADDLLKMAATKR
+206 MTAEDLLKMAATKR

-240 AAGEPID
+240 AAGETID

-267 SQPEDKKRKRLNELE
+267 SQPEDKKRVRLNDLE

-295 KSEFDNKK
+295 KNEFDNKK
-303 RDLIYDLD
+303 RDLTYDLD
-311 KKANEAARRYDDLE
+311 KKVNDAMRRYDDLE
-325 AYYDDLSLEIERNNA
+325 LYHDDLSREIESNNA
-340 SVEELERKQADL
+340 SVTDLERKQADL

-362 YPLPDVENATC
+362 YPLPDAENATC
-373 GTCHQKLPSEMIAEM
+373 GTCHQRLPNEMIAEM
-388 IERVNIARAEEKER
+388 IERVNITRAEEKER

-410 GRQIEELREKTA
+410 GRQIEEFREKTA
-422 KAVNDQKE
+422 EAVKEQKKSVDDKAV
-430 SVEDKAAAERDMNE
+430 VEREMNE
-444 SAARRY
+444 LMERRDKVY
-450 EVAAQTIEDNEQYV
+450 RQKIEDNEQYI

-473 DRQKEAVIAEKI
+473 DREKETVIAEEV

-495 TLTEKIA
+495 TLTEQVA

-510 AGKRKE
+510 ASRKKE
-516 QENRVNELAKRK
+516 QEDRVNELAKRK

-570 LFEAQINGGL
+570 LFETQINGGL

-641 IQLVVKDGQKS
+641 IQLVVKDAQKS

>member
-1 MMTNLFD
+1 MTNLFD

-92 ECTFMV
+92 ECTFTV

-121 ETFTGHETNYF
+121 ETFTGHETDYF

-325 AYYDDLSLEIERNNA
+325 AYYDDLSREIERNNA
-340 SVEELERKQADL
+340 SVEDLERKQADL

-362 YPLPDVENATC
+362 YPLPDAENATC

-388 IERVNIARAEEKER
+388 IERVNITRAEEKER

-422 KAVNDQKE
+422 EAVKE
-430 SVEDKAAAERDMNE
+430 QEKSVDDKAAVEREMNE
-444 SAARRY
+444 LMESRHEI
-450 EVAAQTIEDNEQYV
+450 EVQKIEDDEQYI
-464 SIMNEIADI
+464 SIMKEIADI
-473 DRQKEAVIAEKI
+473 DRQKEAVIAEEV
-485 APSNDAERIQ
+485 APSNDAEHIQ

-510 AGKRKE
+510 AGKKKE

-570 LFEAQINGGL
+570 LFETQINGGL

-652 LKVEKEEE
+652 LKVEKEEA